1 MEQQRVRGL
10 GGLRKVRAVGAV
22 NSGKKGIAAG
32 GFGPTLGNGGQR
44 KAHAI
49 GGLMAGDAG
58 AVIFPERLE
67 EGMAGGMNRA
77 ELIQDTDLAVVVSI
91 CLRSLQQ
98 SVMPAVPPGAPD
110 AVGSGS
116 LRGEDGREDRGNR
129 QP

>member
-77 ELIQDTDLAVVVSI
+77 ELIQDTDLAVGVFI
-91 CLRSLQQ
+91 GLLPGQQISL
-98 SVMPAVPPGAPD
+98 AGVPPGGPD
-110 AVGSGS
+110 AVGSG
-116 LRGEDGREDRGNR
+116 
-129 QP
+129 